1 MLNVSNSRLNA
12 FQKSNRKA
20 MKDGILEN
28 GGIIHSSVDT
38 GVTLVILSDFPGSRM
53 GRMAVSVQSPDEQKF
68 RRKVGEFY
76 ALQRFEFG
84 EHIPVPMDDA
94 LCDEWRECMCEHLS
108 AWSCK

>member
-12 FQKSNRKA
+12 FQESNRKA

-28 GGIIHSSVDT
+28 GGIIHSSDHT
-38 GVTLVILSDFPGSRM
+38 GVTLVILSDFPGSCM
-53 GRMAVSVQSPDEQKF
+53 GRMAVSIQSPDERKF

-84 EHIPVPMDDA
+84 EYIPVPMDMV
-94 LCDEWRECMCEHLS
+94 LCDEWRESMCEMLS
-108 AWSCK
+108 GL

>member
-28 GGIIHSSVDT
+28 GGIIHSSDHT
-38 GVTLVILSDFPGSRM
+38 GVTLVILSDFPGSCM
-53 GRMAVSVQSPDEQKF
+53 GRMAVSIQSPDERKF

-84 EHIPVPMDDA
+84 EHIPVPMDMA
-94 LCDEWRECMCEHLS
+94 LCDDDWRESMCEMLS
-108 AWSCK
+108 GL